1 MPFVLDASMTVAW
14 AFDDED
20 HPGAAA
26 VLERT
31 QDDAALAPAL
41 WWFEVRN
48 ALIANERIGRQTEAG
63 TARFLRA
70 LARIPVII
78 DRSPDEGAV
87 LGLARRHRLTVYD
100 SGYLEL
106 AQREGTPL
114 ATLDRA
120 LIAAAAAER
129 IPLIGAEPA

>member
-1 MPFVLDASMTVAW
+1 MPFVLDASITIAW
-14 AFDDED
+14 AFDDEYQ
-20 HPGAAA
+20 PGAAA

-48 ALIANERIGRQTEAG
+48 ALIANERRGRQTEQR
-63 TARFLRA
+63 TASFLRE
-70 LARIPVII
+70 LARLPVSI

-106 AQREGTPL
+106 AQRTGTPL
-114 ATLDRA
+114 ATLDGA
-120 LIAAAAAER
+120 LIAAATAER
-129 IPLIGAEPA
+129 VPLIGTELA